1 MTRWL
6 RRTALLSAPLAAA
19 LLAGAGVAQDADP
32 PKTPPPAPVPA
43 PGEIAPP
50 IDPTKQKKNGVNT
63 VLNRT
68 ISDIEEK
75 GRKAGKRAVPTDP
88 ASKEKVAQDQR
99 EALLLFQ
106 QAVAAQQAGKT
117 LDALKLANQAK
128 TLFPGNPEIATFAA
142 ALKTE
147 VATSRV
153 TGNNSAKARGYLS
166 AGFQRGM
173 DLVKASRFPEAEDMF
188 AGVLDAAK
196 LFPDP
201 GVVETVRRS
210 AEKELN
216 KHRVQVAVA
225 GATDPARRD
234 DVRIA
239 GVGATPPDNAA
250 RLLRGG
256 EARVPAWYSLTK
268 QRLSKR
274 LTVDYK
280 RSQVAAVLDDIA
292 DETGI
297 SIVIDKPVA
306 ISRAH
311 TSSLLDLRIG

>member
-1 MTRWL
+1 
-6 RRTALLSAPLAAA
+6 
-19 LLAGAGVAQDADP
+19 
-32 PKTPPPAPVPA
+32 
-43 PGEIAPP
+43 
-50 IDPTKQKKNGVNT
+50 
-63 VLNRT
+63 
-68 ISDIEEK
+68 
-75 GRKAGKRAVPTDP
+75 
-88 ASKEKVAQDQR
+88 
-99 EALLLFQ
+99 
-106 QAVAAQQAGKT
+106 
-117 LDALKLANQAK
+117 
-128 TLFPGNPEIATFAA
+128 
-142 ALKTE
+142 
-147 VATSRV
+147 
-153 TGNNSAKARGYLS
+153 
-166 AGFQRGM
+166 M

-311 TSSLLDLRIG
+311 TSSLLDLRIGDMPAETVLNIACQRAGVEYVIMERGLVITTAQKAVEYVRLLPEALRHNWALGRVLFPELNPELFASTPLETDAALIAQPERLRLLDVDVPQHLRSGRALVNAVQSMLK